1 MAKHFFHSIFPIPH
15 TTYSTTAIREEEQ
28 WWDFSTPPRTP
39 TLFLIFPGDISLHF
53 PLTTEKTYTPPL
65 GITLVPTEDGVF
77 SSPGPGPICS
87 TSEPFPANS
96 SSLSSSVFS
105 IVILLFRRKSHHT
118 SKHGTITTTTTGS
131 VRLPFSQILNH
142 KHKYGTIA
150 IECDR
155 FDGYQQKKGKH

>member
-1 MAKHFFHSIFPIPH
+1 MANGKQWRSISFIQFFQFH
-15 TTYSTTAIREEEQ
+15 
-28 WWDFSTPPRTP
+28 TPPTLQP
-39 TLFLIFPGDISLHF
+39 PSEKKNNDEILVPLPAPPHIMLFLIFPGDISLHF

-118 SKHGTITTTTTGS
+118 SKHGTTTTGA
-131 VRLPFSQILNH
+131 VRLPIIFPN
-142 KHKYGTIA
+142 
-150 IECDR
+150 IES
-155 FDGYQQKKGKH
+155 